1 MGIVEAEMT
10 SDHGLFGPGSV
21 TWRVHADPAY
31 AAATFSG
38 LLLQALHPQAMAAVD
53 QNGGFRDDWW
63 GRLNRTGDYLFTTT
77 FGTER
82 EAVRAGARVRGIHRK
97 LRATDPYTGENF
109 RVDRPDLLLWVHNS
123 VTDTVL
129 QVAGRAGMELT
140 AGDQDRYVREQVRA
154 AELVGLTAD
163 LVPDN
168 RADLADYMH
177 DIRPVLALTEPAR
190 EGIWVLANPPMASWV
205 KLLTPARAGWAGL
218 AGLAVG
224 LLPGW
229 ARQMYGLPGL
239 PLTDVA
245 ATAGLR
251 ALRGTARVLP
261 DRWRDNPSVRAAR
274 ARVAA

>member
-1 MGIVEAEMT
+1 MD
-10 SDHGLFGPGSV
+10 SDSGLFGPDSV
-21 TWRVHADPAY
+21 TWRLHADPAY
-31 AAATFSG
+31 AVGTFSG
-38 LLLQALHPQAMAAVD
+38 LLLQALHPQAVAAVD

-63 GRLNRTGDYLFTTT
+63 GRLNRTGDYLFVTT

-82 EAVRAGARVRGIHRK
+82 EALRAGARVRGIHRK
-97 LRATDPYTGENF
+97 LRATDPYTGETF

-129 QVAGRAGMELT
+129 RVAERAGLDLSRQ
-140 AGDQDRYVREQVRA
+140 DQDRYVREQLKA
-154 AELVGLTAD
+154 AELVGLTPD

-168 RADLADYMH
+168 RADLAEYMH
-177 DIRPVLALTEPAR
+177 DIRTVLALTEPAR
-190 EGIWVLANPPMASWV
+190 AGIWTLANPPMAGWV
-205 KLLTPARAGWAGL
+205 KLLTPARAGWASL

-224 LLPGW
+224 LLPAW
-229 ARQMYGLPGL
+229 ARQMYGMPGL

-251 ALRGTARVLP
+251 ALRTTARALP
-261 DRWRDNPSVRAAR
+261 DRWRDNPAVRAAR